1 MYKTI
6 FIKNSEVKKERNENL
21 GKIKIQNKLN
31 KIIIKKLTKKIN
43 K

>member
-1 MYKTI
+1 MYQTI